1 MKKTITILSALC
13 ITFSHLQ
20 AQTAFWTDN
29 FETGSP
35 TGTGGTRTPEV
46 SGGIGTPYTSYFVLA
61 TGSNISQSVPFT
73 SVQGS
78 NYWAGEDH
86 NVTGTGWTSDGA
98 PTNSPLN
105 ELSITWTGINITGK
119 TNLSF
124 KGLFAANSTSQPWDN
139 MNACLSGVAT
149 TNTDYI
155 VLQYRIDGGSYTNLI
170 CFYNRGSATNGTDK
184 YLYEDTDNNG
194 CGEGAQLTNAFSEF
208 TKNITGTGSL
218 LDLQLLVYS
227 EGANE
232 EWGVDNFRILSSTPL
247 PIAISRFNGKS
258 MPSGNLLTWSGTT
271 SYANFEVERS
281 KDGVIFEHVGTVSA
295 NPQNQY
301 SFLDE
306 NPAGNRTF
314 YRLVVPEDDHGDNLY
329 SAVISVFRQSFREIT
344 FTPNP
349 TSSTTQ
355 INNIPEALFNT
366 EIVLTDASGSVLKRA
381 TILGHQLTMN
391 MEELKPGLYLL
402 YFRDGQV
409 AKLVKHM

>member
-1 MKKTITILSALC
+1 MKTITILFSLC
-13 ITFSHLQ
+13 ITFSHVQ
-20 AQTAFWTDN
+20 AQTAFWTDD

-35 TGTGGTRTPEV
+35 SGTGGPRTPEV
-46 SGGIGTPYTSYFVLA
+46 SGGVGTPYTSYFVLA

-73 SVQGS
+73 GLQGG

-86 NVTGTGWTSDGA
+86 NVAGTGWTAAGA
-98 PTNSPLN
+98 PANSPLN
-105 ELSITWTGINITGK
+105 ELSITWTGIDISGK

-124 KGLFAANSTSQPWDN
+124 KGLFAANSTNEPWDN

-155 VLQYRIDGGSYTNLI
+155 ILQYRIDGGSYTNLLR
-170 CFYNRGSATNGTDK
+170 FYNKGSATNGVHK
-184 YLYEDTDNNG
+184 YLFEDTDNNG
-194 CGEGAQLTNAFSEF
+194 CGDGAQLTNVFSEF

-218 LDLQLLVYS
+218 LDLQLLAYS

-232 EWGVDNFRILSSTPL
+232 EWGVDNFRILGGVPL

-258 MPSGNLLTWSGTT
+258 ISSGNLLTWNGAT
-271 SYANFEVERS
+271 SYANFEIERS
-281 KDGVIFEHVGTVSA
+281 IDGVIFEHAGTVSS

-301 SFLDE
+301 SFLDKK
-306 NPAGNRTF
+306 PAEDRTF
-314 YRLVVPEDDHGDNLY
+314 YRLVVPEDSGNNLY

-349 TSSTTQ
+349 TSSATQ
-355 INNIPEALFNT
+355 INNIPEALLNT
-366 EIVLTDASGSVLKRA
+366 EIVLTDASGRVLKRA
-381 TILGHQLTMN
+381 TIHGHQFTMN

-402 YFRDGQV
+402 YFKDGQV
-409 AKLVKHM
+409 AKLVKNK

>member
-1 MKKTITILSALC
+1 MKKTFTFLFALC
-13 ITFSHLQ
+13 ITISRLQ

-35 TGTGGTRTPEV
+35 TGIGGARTPEV

-61 TGSNISQSVPFT
+61 TGSNISQVVPFT
-73 SVQGS
+73 GLQGS

-86 NVTGTGWTSDGA
+86 NVAGTGWAAAGTGA
-98 PTNSPLN
+98 NDTLN
-105 ELSITWTGINITGK
+105 ELSITWTGIDISGK

-155 VLQYRIDGGSYTNLI
+155 ILQYRIDGGSYTNLI
-170 CFYNRGSATNGTDK
+170 RFYNRGSATNGTDK
-184 YLYEDTDNNG
+184 YLYEDTNNNG
-194 CGEGAQLTNAFSEF
+194 CGDSAQLTNAFSEF

-227 EGANE
+227 EGTNE
-232 EWGVDNFRILSSTPL
+232 EWGVDNFRIFGSVPL
-247 PIAISRFNGKS
+247 PIAISRFEGKS
-258 MPSGNLLTWSGTT
+258 VPAGNLLTWSGTT
-271 SYANFEVERS
+271 SYTNFEIERS
-281 KDGVIFEHVGTVSA
+281 KDGVIFEHAGTVSA

-306 NPAGNRTF
+306 NPFENRTF
-314 YRLVVPEDDHGDNLY
+314 YRLVVPEDHGNNLY
-329 SAVISVFRQSFREIT
+329 SAVISVFRQSIREMT
-344 FTPNP
+344 FAPNP
-349 TSSTTQ
+349 MSSSTQ
-355 INNIPEALFNT
+355 INNIPETLFNT

-381 TILGHQLTMN
+381 TIHGRELIVN

-409 AKLVKHM
+409 VKLVKHL